1 MGEEKPFEP
10 IRKIRPG
17 DEVLRRK
24 RRRPRKRLRI
34 APNVPAIIT
43 FLRVIVTQTPF
54 VPMFSLIMILW
65 MLFSSG
71 FYFAEQG
78 ASASGIDHYG
88 DALWWGL
95 VAMQT
100 MGTADMPVTV
110 AGHIVGGIW
119 AILGVILFWGTI
131 IASVTSY
138 FLHRRQRPSQQI
150 ISTVQYNLEQLE
162 DLSLEELEL
171 LKETTDGLIDAHIG
185 RLKREQS
192 SGNDS
197 KIGKE

>member
-1 MGEEKPFEP
+1 MGEDKPFEP
-10 IRKIRPG
+10 ILKIRPG
-17 DEVLRRK
+17 DEVLRR
-24 RRRPRKRLRI
+24 RRPPRRLRL
-34 APNVPAIIT
+34 APNVPGSVRFFRT
-43 FLRVIVTQTPF
+43 IVTQTPF
-54 VPMFSLIMILW
+54 VPMFSLVLILW
-65 MLFSSG
+65 LLFSTG

-100 MGTADMPVTV
+100 MGTAAIPETV
-110 AGHIVGGIW
+110 AGHIVGGMW
-119 AILGVILFWGTI
+119 AVLGVILFWGTI

-162 DLSLEELEL
+162 DLSLEDLEL
-171 LKETTDGLIDAHIG
+171 LRETTDGLIDAHIG

-192 SGNDS
+192 SGNDP
-197 KIGKE
+197 KKGRE

>member
-1 MGEEKPFEP
+1 M
-10 IRKIRPG
+10 IS
-17 DEVLRRK
+17 L
-24 RRRPRKRLRI
+24 
-34 APNVPAIIT
+34 
-43 FLRVIVTQTPF
+43 VI
-54 VPMFSLIMILW
+54 ILW
-65 MLFSSG
+65 LLFSAG
-71 FYFAEQG
+71 FYFADRGGGDTAIE
-78 ASASGIDHYG
+78 HYG

-95 VAMQT
+95 VAMTT
-100 MGTADMPVTV
+100 MGTASKPVTG
-110 AGHIVGGIW
+110 AGQIVGGIW
-119 AILGVILFWGTI
+119 AVLGVILFWGTI

-138 FLHRRQRPSQQI
+138 FLHPRQRPAQQI

-197 KIGKE
+197 KVGKE